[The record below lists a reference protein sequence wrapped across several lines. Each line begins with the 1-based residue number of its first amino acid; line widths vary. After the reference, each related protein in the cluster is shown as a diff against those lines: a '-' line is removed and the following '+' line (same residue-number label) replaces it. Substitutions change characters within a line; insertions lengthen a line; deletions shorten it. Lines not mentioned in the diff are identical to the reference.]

1 MDKIKQQFR
10 DTFPSIVADTK
21 AFLKENADQK
31 VGEIKLGQLYGGMRG
46 MPALICETSK
56 LDPEEGIRFRG
67 YSIPELQEKLPKYQ
81 EASSHCL
88 KGYFT

>member
-1 MDKIKQQFR
+1 MSAVFPGKNFDSLNKIQTPVMDKIKEQFR

-56 LDPEEGIRFRG
+56 LDPER
-67 YSIPELQEKLPKYQ
+67 YSFPRIQY
-81 EASSHCL
+81 S
-88 KGYFT
+88 